1 MQSRLRRNPLVHVL
15 IIIIVLVV
23 VTVGI
28 KTNHFGIDQPA
39 SQNLSFAGSATPV
52 SVSEQNQLL
61 ATARTLR
68 NQGRYEEA
76 LSSLQPVIASKNSA
90 TIGAALLETAKND
103 MAIGN
108 NGSAMDVLKELRRKY
123 PESLESDEAQFHLA
137 TLEAARGN
145 LSAAISDLKAYENR
159 HVEIAPYIDLLIAGY
174 QERRGDLNTAL
185 TLARSVAASGVV
197 SRTKVDALEKM
208 REIQQKKKDEAG
220 YLETTS
226 RLLALAT
233 IPSYRAQLIYQRA
246 ASELKLGQKDAAF
259 ADMRTVVQKYPESS
273 YATNAANDLTTLVGT
288 SSVTDQQR
296 GLIAYLNGNYQSA
309 AETFQAILSSNPDS
323 DIAWYYRAISV
334 LHSGDSW
341 TAAIALNSMAD
352 RFPNS
357 SLTPQALYTAGKLF
371 EEDSDFKDARS
382 AYEAIIDLAPQSS
395 QATQGRLRLG
405 IILYESGEYQK
416 SITILSPIH
425 GTSATQAQSSFWE
438 GKAFQQLGESTKATQ
453 AWMNAATVDPTGF
466 YGLLANQL
474 LGGGTPVAPDQPAT
488 AITST
493 LSEDDSSA
501 LSTWFGTQGTTEA
514 AAQVQVD
521 HDSDYKRMDLLFE
534 LGLSTQAEWE
544 MNGLAD
550 KFGDNPPLLA
560 ALGEMLA
567 MSGRYNASYRVGIR
581 LQIVSD
587 NNGLGLPKALQ
598 RLAYP
603 IAYPELVQNQ
613 ATLRQVDPYLFLAL
627 VRQESGY
634 DPTVTSSAD
643 ARGLAQVVPA
653 TAAEIASGLRITNWN
668 ADMLY
673 RPYIAI
679 RFGTVFLSDRLRKY
693 NGQIFPALAGYN
705 AGDGN
710 VAQWTSTGGIGD
722 TDVFVERIPFPETH
736 DYVMIVYANYL
747 NYLRLYR

>member
-1 MQSRLRRNPLVHVL
+1 MQTRLRRNPLVHVL
-15 IIIIVLVV
+15 IITIVLVV
-23 VTVGI
+23 AIVGI
-28 KTNHFGIDQPA
+28 KTNHFGIGQHA
-39 SQNLSFAGSATPV
+39 SRNLSFAGSATPV

-76 LSSLQPVIASKNSA
+76 LSSLQPVIASTNSA

-103 MAIGN
+103 IAIGN
-108 NGSAMDVLKELRRKY
+108 TGSAMDVLHELRGKY
-123 PESLESDEAQFHLA
+123 PTSLESDEAQFYVA

-145 LSAAISDLKAYENR
+145 LSAAIGDLKAYENR
-159 HVEIAPYIDLLIAGY
+159 HAEIAPYINLLIAGY
-174 QERRGDLNTAL
+174 QEKRGELNDAL
-185 TLARSVAASGVV
+185 NLAQSVATSEVAL
-197 SRTKVDALEKM
+197 RTKVDALEKL

-226 RLLALAT
+226 KLLALAT

-246 ASELKLGQKDAAF
+246 ASELKLGQKDAAL
-259 ADMRTVVQKYPESS
+259 ADMRTVVQMYPDSG
-273 YATNAANDLTTLVGT
+273 YASNAANDLTRLVGT
-288 SSVTDQQR
+288 SAVTDQQR
-296 GLIAYLNGNYQSA
+296 GLIAFLNGSYQSA
-309 AETFQAILSSNPDS
+309 AVTFQAILSSNPENDT
-323 DIAWYYRAISV
+323 AWYYRAMSV
-334 LHSGDSW
+334 LRGGDSW
-341 TAAIALNSMAD
+341 TAAIALNAMAD

-371 EEDSDFKDARS
+371 EEDGDVKDARS
-382 AYEAIIDLAPQSS
+382 AYEAIIKLAPQSV

-405 IILYESGEYQK
+405 IILYEAGEYQK
-416 SITILSPIH
+416 LISTLSPIH
-425 GTSATQAQSSFWE
+425 GASATQAQSSFWE
-438 GKAFQQLGESTKATQ
+438 GKAYQQLGEPTKAAQ
-453 AWMNAATVDPTGF
+453 AWTNAAIVDPNGF

-474 LGGGTPVAPDQPAT
+474 LGGGSPVALDQPAT
-488 AITST
+488 AITTT
-493 LSEDDSSA
+493 LSQDDSAA

-514 AAQVQVD
+514 AAQFQVE
-521 HDSDYKRMDLLFE
+521 HDSDYQRMDLLFE
-534 LGLSTQAEWE
+534 LGLSTQSEWE

-567 MSGRYNASYRVGIR
+567 KSGRYNASYRVGIR

-587 NNGLGLPKALQ
+587 TNGLGLPNALQ

-603 IAYPELVQNQ
+603 IAYPGLVHDQ
-613 ATLRQVDPYLFLAL
+613 ATSRHVDPYLFLAL
-627 VRQESGY
+627 MRQESGY

-653 TAAEIASGLRITNWN
+653 TAAEIASGLRVPNWN

-679 RFGTVFLSDRLRKY
+679 QFGTVFLSDRLQKY

-710 VAQWTSTGGIGD
+710 VAKWMSTGEIGD
-722 TDVFVERIPFPETH
+722 PDVFVERIPFPETH